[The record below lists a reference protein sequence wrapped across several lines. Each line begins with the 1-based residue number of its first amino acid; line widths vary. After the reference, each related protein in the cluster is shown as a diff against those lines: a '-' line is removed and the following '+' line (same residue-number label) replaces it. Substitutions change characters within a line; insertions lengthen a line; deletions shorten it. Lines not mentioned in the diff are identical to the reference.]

1 MEAGQPLFHIADLK
15 RLWIEARIPES
26 QVRQAQE
33 SVRRLV
39 PHRRLRPELRP
50 RGRQER
56 PPGRLRRCG
65 GQGQPQRALILA
77 FDNPQGH
84 LRVGMAVQ
92 AHVVTDA
99 VREALAVPVAALID
113 DAGQMVAFVQKSG
126 EAFER
131 RTARAGRARRR
142 FRRSEGRACRRRARG
157 DARRL

>member
-1 MEAGQPLFHIADLK
+1 
-15 RLWIEARIPES
+15 
-26 QVRQAQE
+26 V
-33 SVRRLV
+33 
-39 PHRRLRPELRP
+39 
-50 RGRQER
+50 
-56 PPGRLRRCG
+56 GRLRNPSGAWFRIAGFDQSFDLVVGKNARLVAFG
-65 GQGQPQRALILA
+65 GVVDKDSRSVPLILA

-131 RTARAGRARRR
+131 RTLVLGVRDGDFVEVKGGLA
-142 FRRSEGRACRRRARG
+142 EGERVVTLGAY
-157 DARRL
+157 DVRLAATAPAAIGHGHAH